1 MSGFRFKQFFV
12 AHDRCAMKVG
22 TDGVLLGAWAARTLT
37 CNSALSILD
46 VGTGTG
52 LVALMIAQKLA
63 QHQAQTGESSTNG
76 EELEW
81 HIDAIDI
88 DPDAVSQAADNF
100 AHSPWAD
107 HLHAC
112 HSALQDWHFTP
123 PLPTA
128 GNTTTPPLRGGR
140 EGYYH
145 LIVSNPPYFVDSLKN
160 PDAQRQAARHTD
172 TLRYEELIGH
182 SVRLLTE
189 DGRIQLILPIEAEKD
204 ILRIAGEHGLMAEHI
219 LYIRTTPR
227 KSPKRLI
234 LTLKRVNSQ
243 SSIVNCDTLTLM
255 GENNEPRSAA
265 YSDLCRDYYL

>member
-1 MSGFRFKQFFV
+1 MSGFQFKQFFV

-37 CNSALSILD
+37 CNSALCTLHSALSILD

-52 LVALMIAQKLA
+52 LVALMIAQKVATLSSDT
-63 QHQAQTGESSTNG
+63 QTD
-76 EELEW
+76 W

-100 AHSPWAD
+100 AQSPWD
-107 HLHAC
+107 CHLHAS
-112 HSALQDWHFTP
+112 HSSLQDWQPTP
-123 PLPTA
+123 P
-128 GNTTTPPLRGGR
+128 TT
-140 EGYYH
+140 YN

-160 PDAQRQAARHTD
+160 PDAQRQTARHTD
-172 TLRYEELIGH
+172 TLRYEELITH
-182 SVRLLTE
+182 SIRLLAE
-189 DGRIQLILPIEAEKD
+189 DGRIQLILPIEAEEH
-204 ILRIAGEHGLMAEHI
+204 ILRIAGEHGLAAEHI

-234 LTLKRVNSQ
+234 MTLKRVNSQ
-243 SSIVNCDTLTLM
+243 IVNCQIVKLDSLTLT

-265 YSDLCRDYYL
+265 YAELCRDYYL